1 MEWPRNKQ
9 GWPVLIVTSAT
20 MAAIK
25 EARLDTSQFMV
36 GADRVPVD
44 TGKAGPR

>member
-9 GWPVLIVTSAT
+9 GWPVLIVTSKT
-20 MAAIK
+20 MAVIK
-25 EARLDTSQFMV
+25 DAGLDTSQFMV
-36 GADRVPVD
+36 GAERVPVS